1 MYLMLHWQ
9 SGDMNKKNF
18 IKILQQPEKLSKK
31 EFNFLEEIS
40 NEFPYFQP
48 SRAIY
53 LKYLA
58 KNKDIKFRNYLKS
71 TAIYTRDRKI
81 LFDFIKNIE
90 NQNDKVFFNKNEI
103 TSALVEN
110 SISDSIKISEQNS
123 FVDWLKLSNLKPIDR
138 TKEAQTVDKFISKK
152 PKIRIETNETQ
163 TDNEINDDLA
173 NQSGFMTETLAKLY
187 LNQKNYEKAIQSYK
201 ILILKFP
208 EKNSYFAD
216 QIKKIKKLKK

>member
-1 MYLMLHWQ
+1 
-9 SGDMNKKNF
+9 MNKKNF
-18 IKILQQPEKLSKK
+18 IKILQQPDKLTRK
-31 EFNFLEEIS
+31 ELIFLEEIS
-40 NEFPYFQP
+40 HEFPYFQP

-53 LKYLA
+53 LKSLA
-58 KNKDIKFRNYLKS
+58 DNEDIKFKKYLKS
-71 TAIYTRDRKI
+71 TAIFTRDRKI
-81 LFDFIKNIE
+81 LFDFIKNIQ

-110 SISDSIKISEQNS
+110 KISDSIETSEQNS

-138 TKEAQTVDKFISKK
+138 SKEDETVDEFISKK
-152 PKIRIETNETQ
+152 PKIRIEANETQ
-163 TDNEINDDLA
+163 TGDDKNDDLE

>member
-1 MYLMLHWQ
+1 
-9 SGDMNKKNF
+9 MNKKNF

-31 EFNFLEEIS
+31 ELRFLQEIS
-40 NEFPYFQP
+40 DEFPYFQP

-53 LKYLA
+53 LKSLA
-58 KNKDIKFRNYLKS
+58 ENEDIKFKKHLKS
-71 TAIYTRDRKI
+71 TAIYSRDRKI
-81 LFDFIKNIE
+81 LFDFIKNIQ

-110 SISDSIKISEQNS
+110 KISDSIEISEQNS

-138 TKEAQTVDKFISKK
+138 SKETQAVDKFISKK
-152 PKIRIETNETQ
+152 PKIRIEANETQ
-163 TDNEINDDLA
+163 ANNDINDDLA

>member
-1 MYLMLHWQ
+1 
-9 SGDMNKKNF
+9 MNKKNF

-31 EFNFLEEIS
+31 ELLFLQEIS
-40 NEFPYFQP
+40 DEFPYFQP

-53 LKYLA
+53 LKSLA
-58 KNKDIKFRNYLKS
+58 ENEDIKIKKHLKS
-71 TAIYTRDRKI
+71 TAIYSRDRKI
-81 LFDFIKNIE
+81 LFDFIKNIQ

-110 SISDSIKISEQNS
+110 KISDSIEISEQNS

-138 TKEAQTVDKFISKK
+138 SKETQAVDKFISKK
-152 PKIRIETNETQ
+152 PKIRIEANETQ
-163 TDNEINDDLA
+163 SDNDKNDDLA

>member
-1 MYLMLHWQ
+1 
-9 SGDMNKKNF
+9 MNKKNF

-31 EFNFLEEIS
+31 ELLFLQEIS
-40 NEFPYFQP
+40 DEFPYFQP

-53 LKYLA
+53 LKSLA
-58 KNKDIKFRNYLKS
+58 ENEDIKFKKHLKR
-71 TAIYTRDRKI
+71 TAIYSRDRKI
-81 LFDFIKNIE
+81 LFDFIKNIQ

-110 SISDSIKISEQNS
+110 KISDSIEISEQNS

-138 TKEAQTVDKFISKK
+138 SKETQAVDKFISKK
-152 PKIRIETNETQ
+152 PKIRVESNETQ
-163 TDNEINDDLA
+163 SDNDKNDDLA
-173 NQSGFMTETLAKLY
+173 NQSGFMTETLANLY

>member
-1 MYLMLHWQ
+1 
-9 SGDMNKKNF
+9 MNKKNF

-31 EFNFLEEIS
+31 ELLFLQEIS
-40 NEFPYFQP
+40 DEFPYFQP

-53 LKYLA
+53 LKSLA
-58 KNKDIKFRNYLKS
+58 DNEDIKFKKNLKS

-81 LFDFIKNIE
+81 LFDFIKNIQ

-110 SISDSIKISEQNS
+110 NISDSVEISEQNS

-138 TKEAQTVDKFISKK
+138 SKETQAVDKFISKK
-152 PKIRIETNETQ
+152 PKIRIEANETQ
-163 TDNEINDDLA
+163 HDNDKNDDLA

>member
-1 MYLMLHWQ
+1 
-9 SGDMNKKNF
+9 MNKKNF

-31 EFNFLEEIS
+31 ELLFLQEIS
-40 NEFPYFQP
+40 DEFPYFQP

-53 LKYLA
+53 LKSLA
-58 KNKDIKFRNYLKS
+58 ENEDIKFKKYLKS
-71 TAIYTRDRKI
+71 TAIYSRDRKI
-81 LFDFIKNIE
+81 LFDFIKNIQ
-90 NQNDKVFFNKNEI
+90 NQNDKVFFNRNEI

-110 SISDSIKISEQNS
+110 EISDSIEISEENS

-138 TKEAQTVDKFISKK
+138 AKEAQTVNKFISKK
-152 PKIRIETNETQ
+152 PKIRIEANENQ
-163 TDNEINDDLA
+163 TDNDINDDLT

-216 QIKKIKKLKK
+216 QIKKIKKIKK